1 MENSNSRINFLTNM
15 LDLIDKMT
23 WHGIPNVFRSEQ
35 NYKKLIWIIFAILS
49 ISFCIF
55 LINLSILNYLC
66 FDHVTNVDII
76 YEQPMTFPTISMCS
90 ISDKNRILSRVI
102 NSCIFNNENCLHT
115 QQYFTTYLDP
125 EYGKC
130 FRFNSGKRTNGSSID
145 LLNSSLAGRSDGLQ
159 LEIDEPEGSVIFVHN
174 SSTPPYSNQ
183 KFDNLNGYSIFVP
196 AGFYTDL
203 AIDKTVIDRLDEP
216 YNSCVHSIDDFK
228 LNKTLYQFIL
238 SNNQTYS
245 QQRCFKL
252 CFDLYYL
259 NENICNCPNDTGL
272 GEVTEKCIIQM
283 TDNDNIRKCIKNK
296 RIEFNK
302 LNLAEKCKDYCP
314 LECDTIIYTGSLS
327 FYLNKKNDS
336 IIRLKIYFRELRY
349 FLIDQQPKME
359 SIDLISAIGG
369 LFGLCLGASFL
380 SFIEILE
387 ILIEIANFS
396 FKTINLKKIRIMR

>member
-35 NYKKLIWIIFAILS
+35 NYKKIIWIIFAILS

-55 LINLSILNYLC
+55 LINLSILNYLS

-115 QQYFTTYLDP
+115 QQYFTT
-125 EYGKC
+125 
-130 FRFNSGKRTNGSSID
+130 
-145 LLNSSLAGRSDGLQ
+145 
-159 LEIDEPEGSVIFVHN
+159 
-174 SSTPPYSNQ
+174 
-183 KFDNLNGYSIFVP
+183 
-196 AGFYTDL
+196 
-203 AIDKTVIDRLDEP
+203 
-216 YNSCVHSIDDFK
+216 
-228 LNKTLYQFIL
+228 
-238 SNNQTYS
+238 
-245 QQRCFKL
+245 
-252 CFDLYYL
+252 
-259 NENICNCPNDTGL
+259 
-272 GEVTEKCIIQM
+272 
-283 TDNDNIRKCIKNK
+283 
-296 RIEFNK
+296 IEFNK

-396 FKTINLKKIRIMR
+396 FKTINLKKLSNFKRISDRLNFDR